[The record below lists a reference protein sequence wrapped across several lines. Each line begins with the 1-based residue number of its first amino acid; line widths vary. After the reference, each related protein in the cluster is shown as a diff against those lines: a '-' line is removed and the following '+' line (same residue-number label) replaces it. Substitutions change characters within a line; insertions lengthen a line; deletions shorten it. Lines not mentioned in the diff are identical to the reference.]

1 MVRTYYKKAIR
12 ILYFNKNKDK
22 DFLTK
27 YLAESLYKI
36 LNEANSLYFNNNN
49 IIFLY
54 KNFLIF

>member
-1 MVRTYYKKAIR
+1 MI
-12 ILYFNKNKDK
+12 ILYSDKNKDK

-27 YLAESLYKI
+27 YLAESLYQI

-54 KNFLIF
+54 KKFLIF